1 MKNGKPPGGVV
12 VSKVSIVNRP
22 SRARWRVGACVAIA
36 VAAIAA
42 LGGSIRRDPAP
53 AATPPQGRT
62 LTATVVRRDFV
73 RSIRLNG
80 SVEAVQATTVA
91 APRIAG
97 PQANS
102 LVITTLIKGGS
113 RVAPGDLLVVFDR
126 QLQLQAALD
135 RRAEL
140 NDLDQQIKRKEAE
153 ARAAEARDD
162 SELQL
167 ARSAIQ
173 RARLE
178 MVKNEMLPRI
188 QAEKNEQALEQ
199 AEARLK
205 ELKIT
210 YDLKRRAAEA
220 DMQVLRIR
228 RAKAENA
235 MNQAEVNASRMEVR
249 SPIAGLAVLRTTWKT
264 SSMAEIQEGEE
275 VRPGVPILDIV
286 NADRMRVR
294 SRVNQ
299 VDINELRAG
308 QPVRVGLDAYPDLS
322 FSGRVGQISPLGV
335 TSQLSAKV
343 RQFLVLIDVE
353 GSHPNLMPDLTAS
366 IDVELER
373 IPGALVVPRDAV
385 RYDGGRAFVRVRS
398 GSGFADRGIAVG
410 AKSANEAVVT
420 SGLEEG
426 VEVARAAA
434 WRSGT

>member
-1 MKNGKPPGGVV
+1 MKNGKPPGGVG
-12 VSKVSIVNRP
+12 VSKVSIVKRP
-22 SRARWRVGACVAIA
+22 SRARGRVGAYVVIG
-36 VAAIAA
+36 VAAAAA
-42 LGGSIRRDPAP
+42 LGGFVRRDPAP
-53 AATPPQGRT
+53 AATAAQGRT
-62 LTATVVRRDFV
+62 MTATVVRRDFV

-97 PQANS
+97 PQSNS
-102 LVITTLIKGGS
+102 LVITTLIKGGT

-126 QLQLQAALD
+126 QLQLQTAFD

-140 NDLDQQIKRKEAE
+140 NDFDQQIKRREAE

-173 RARLE
+173 RAKLE
-178 MVKNEMLPRI
+178 NVKNEMLPRI

-228 RAKAENA
+228 RAKAENS

-249 SPIAGLAVLRTTWKT
+249 SPIAGLAVVRTTWKS
-264 SSMAEIQEGEE
+264 SSMTEIQEGEE
-275 VRPGVPILDIV
+275 VRPGMPILDIV
-286 NADRMRVR
+286 NPDRMRVR
-294 SRVNQ
+294 ARVNQ
-299 VDINELRAG
+299 VDINELRFG
-308 QPVRVGLDAYPDLS
+308 QRVRVGLDAYPDLS
-322 FSGRVGQISPLGV
+322 FSGSVGQISPLAV
-335 TSQLSAKV
+335 TSQLSPRV

-373 IPGALVVPRDAV
+373 IRRALILPRDAV
-385 RYDGGRAFVRVRS
+385 RYDGGRTFARVQS
-398 GSGFADRGIAVG
+398 GDGFADREIAVG
-410 AKSANEAVVT
+410 AKSANEIVVV
-420 SGLEEG
+420 SGLDEG
-426 VEVARAAA
+426 AIVARAAA
-434 WRSGT
+434 SRSGS

>member
-1 MKNGKPPGGVV
+1 M
-12 VSKVSIVNRP
+12 VSKVSIVKRP
-22 SRARWRVGACVAIA
+22 SRVRWRVGAYAATA

-42 LGGSIRRDPAP
+42 LGGFVSRDPAP
-53 AATPPQGRT
+53 SAAAAQGRT
-62 LTATVVRRDFV
+62 LTATAARRDFV

-102 LVITTLIKGGS
+102 LVITTLIKGGT

-140 NDLDQQIKRKEAE
+140 NDLDQQIKRREAE

-173 RARLE
+173 RAKLE
-178 MVKNEMLPRI
+178 IVKNEMLPKI
-188 QAEKNEQALEQ
+188 QAEKNDLALEQ

-220 DMQVLRIR
+220 DLQVLRIR

-249 SPIAGLAVLRTTWKT
+249 SRIEGLAVIRTTWKT
-264 SSMAEIQEGEE
+264 SNMAEIQEGEE

-286 NADRMRVR
+286 NPERMRVR
-294 SRVNQ
+294 ARVNQ
-299 VDINELRAG
+299 VDINELRTG

-322 FSGRVGQISPLGV
+322 FTGHVAQISPLGA
-335 TSQLSAKV
+335 TSSLSPKV
-343 RQFLVLIDVE
+343 RQFLVLVDVD
-353 GSHPNLMPDLTAS
+353 GSHPNLMPDLTAA
-366 IDVELER
+366 IDVELQR
-373 IPGALVVPRDAV
+373 VARALVIPRDAV
-385 RYDGGRAFVRVRS
+385 RYDGGKAIVRVKS
-398 GSGFADRGIAVG
+398 GNGFADREIALG
-410 AKSANEAVVT
+410 AKSATEAVVT
-420 SGLEEG
+420 GGLEEG
-426 VEVARAAA
+426 AVVERAAA
-434 WRSGT
+434 RRTGT